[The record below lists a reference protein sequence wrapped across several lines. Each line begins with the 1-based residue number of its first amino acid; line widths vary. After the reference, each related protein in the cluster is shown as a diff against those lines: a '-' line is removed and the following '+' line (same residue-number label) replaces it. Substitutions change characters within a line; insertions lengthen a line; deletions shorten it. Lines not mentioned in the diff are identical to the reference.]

1 MPPAEAIR
9 PSVLHQVA
17 LGGQELACRL
27 VRSKAATRL
36 RIKVSK
42 PDEVELIVP
51 DSRTDDEGLAFLTAN
66 AAWVLEQLERAQRR
80 LALRRPDRR
89 VLGEVLLGGE
99 TVPVQVVRLD
109 IWLAPNRVALQDG
122 AIQVTTGPQSRTPPA
137 RSLENWL
144 RKRAREHIE
153 PYVSEL
159 SQRVKRVPGKV
170 YIMDQRTKWGNCSG
184 LGNLSFNWRLVMAP
198 DFVLRYIVTHEV
210 VHLAIPD
217 HSQRFWL
224 TVQSLCPSAERARQ
238 WLVANAD
245 RLLMADCI
253 AAVAA
258 PSVAPDIIP

>member
-9 PSVLHQVA
+9 PSVLHQVS
-17 LGGQELACRL
+17 LDGRELTCRL

-51 DSRTDDEGLAFLTAN
+51 ERRTDGEGFAFLTAN

-80 LALRRPDRR
+80 LVVRRPNPR
-89 VLGEVLLGGE
+89 VLGQVLLGGE
-99 TVPVQVVRLD
+99 TVPVQVIRLD
-109 IWLAPNRVALQDG
+109 TWLAPNRITLQDG
-122 AIQVTTGPQSRTPPA
+122 EIQVTTGPHSRTAPA

-144 RKRAREHIE
+144 RKRAREQIE
-153 PYVSEL
+153 QYVSEV
-159 SQRVKRVPGKV
+159 SRRVKRLPGKV

-245 RLLMADCI
+245 RLIMADCI
-253 AAVAA
+253 AAVAQE
-258 PSVAPDIIP
+258 DIGQP

>member
-1 MPPAEAIR
+1 MSPAEAIR
-9 PSVLHQVA
+9 PGVMHQVVLHQVS
-17 LGGQELACRL
+17 LGGRVLACRL
-27 VRSKAATRL
+27 VHSKTATKV

-42 PDEVELIVP
+42 PDEVELVVP
-51 DSRTDDEGLAFLTAN
+51 DGRTDAEGLAFLAAN

-80 LALRRPDRR
+80 LVVRRPDRR
-89 VLGEVLLGGE
+89 VLGQVLLGGE
-99 TVPVQVVRLD
+99 AVPVQLVRLD
-109 IWLAPNRVALQDG
+109 TWLAPNRVVLQDG
-122 AIQVTTGPQSRTPPA
+122 AIQVTTGPRSQTLPA

-153 PYVSEL
+153 QHLSEVSR
-159 SQRVKRVPGKV
+159 RVKRNPGKV

-224 TVQSLCPSAERARQ
+224 TVQSLCPTAERARQ

-245 RLLMADCI
+245 RLIAADCI
-253 AAVAA
+253 AAVAQE
-258 PSVAPDIIP
+258 DG